1 MTHLD
6 RRLLAILA
14 LDVVGYSAKM
24 EADEKG
30 AISLLTAVRR
40 DIAEP
45 AIAEHHG
52 RIVKLM
58 GDGALVTFESVVD
71 AVGCAVAVQRQMTT
85 RNAPLPEAER
95 IVCRMGVNLGDV
107 ALVDG
112 DIYGDG
118 VNVAARLEQLCP
130 PGGSAPSLKQRAPSS
145 FFPMMQRRV
154 LISRN

>member
-1 MTHLD
+1 MGVTHLD

-30 AISLLTAVRR
+30 TISLLTEVRR

-45 AIAEHHG
+45 LIAEHHG

-71 AVGCAVAVQRQMTT
+71 AVGCAVAVQRKMTT

-95 IVCRMGVNLGDV
+95 IVFRMGVNLGDV
-107 ALVDG
+107 ALVEG

-130 PGGSAPSLKQRAPSS
+130 PGGIMVSGPA
-145 FFPMMQRRV
+145 
-154 LISRN
+154 